1 MNSNTIDKSN
11 DIKQLRE
18 QIRKLDERLDCEM
31 QVLYSTVNI
40 RLCQTS
46 CVQMRDF
53 CMFVFEQELAREEQG
68 WAEEMESV
76 ENHRKLLEKKVN
88 HGYDEAVQQLK
99 AAQQQWV
106 TVVKCMYPS
115 VFCSSWMVWFMWSC
129 SPQAP
134 PGAAGDQW
142 GEANSG
148 QQPGICIHHRSQPR
162 VNFRGKFIITS

>member
-1 MNSNTIDKSN
+1 
-11 DIKQLRE
+11 
-18 QIRKLDERLDCEM
+18 
-31 QVLYSTVNI
+31 
-40 RLCQTS
+40 
-46 CVQMRDF
+46 
-53 CMFVFEQELAREEQG
+53 
-68 WAEEMESV
+68 MESV

-106 TVVKCMYPS
+106 TVINHIFPVILQQLDGLIHEP
-115 VFCSSWMVWFMWSC
+115 C

-148 QQPGICIHHRSQPR
+148 QQPDVCIHYRSQPR
-162 VNFRGKFIITS
+162 VNFRGTFIITSELDTCA